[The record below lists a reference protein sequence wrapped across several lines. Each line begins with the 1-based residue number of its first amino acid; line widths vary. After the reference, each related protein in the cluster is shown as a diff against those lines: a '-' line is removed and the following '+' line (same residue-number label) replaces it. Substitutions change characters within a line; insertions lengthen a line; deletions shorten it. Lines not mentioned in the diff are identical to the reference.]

1 MRALHAKTQPGNN
14 ILFSV
19 FLFVSFFVSLR
30 YNMHVG
36 YAGIFQFFGKLTMS
50 NKGFFTGRVAKAP
63 VFRDGGKT
71 PVCYFTL
78 IRDEYAGQD
87 AGGEAQERKVAI
99 PFTAFAG
106 KAKAISE
113 NVFVG
118 DQLIVEYRLANNDRP
133 NGGETEY
140 GYSFIV
146 DDFDFGAPGQLK
158 REKLAQS
165 HPRG

>member
-1 MRALHAKTQPGNN
+1 MR
-14 ILFSV
+14 
-19 FLFVSFFVSLR
+19 
-30 YNMHVG
+30 VG
-36 YAGIFQFFGKLTMS
+36 YADIVQLFGKLTMS
-50 NKGFFTGRVAKAP
+50 NKGTFTGRVAKAP

-78 IRDEYAGQD
+78 IRDEYAGHDQ
-87 AGGEAQERKVAI
+87 GGDAQERKVAI

-118 DQLIVEYRLANNDRP
+118 DQLIIDYRLANNDRP
-133 NGGETEY
+133 NGGEIEY

-146 DDFDFGAPGQLK
+146 DDFEFGAPGQLK